1 MRCRLLGL
9 EISVVGHKVKCLPHE
24 ECPQVLIK
32 VRHLRTHP
40 LAEGD
45 MGSGTL
51 LHSGLQP
58 VLHASVLSEPVSQ
71 LQNGLVNLLPSPTGY
86 WPGGPSVTWWWLI
99 GAGLGRAGQL
109 TGCLAGG
116 DTGGIFIISSI
127 ILPLLIHLEC

>member
-71 LQNGLVNLLPSPTGY
+71 LQNGLVNLPPSPTGY
-86 WPGGPSVTWWWLI
+86 WPGGASCHVVVVDW
-99 GAGLGRAGQL
+99 GRPGKSWAADWVPGWR
-109 TGCLAGG
+109 
-116 DTGGIFIISSI
+116 
-127 ILPLLIHLEC
+127 